1 MPITPYPLALIQLWI
16 ANPGLP
22 WSNPVWQSVTHVV
35 GEPWAYDHGEDV
47 AAAARYHDVT
57 GWTVGKAQAVEAF
70 INNCKMAE
78 EPAEHY
84 ALKRQDNDHEGRCLW
99 NAWVKTSWA
108 KWNINK
114 LVDEIFEDS
123 GCAPHN
129 VMARLNCKIADD
141 FPTMEAA
148 QVKQIVSIKL
158 ADVLFGDDAFIDGS
172 FLALPIVTFV
182 STVLVSTWSRYRKAI
197 KRQANSID
205 KKTKEVEE
213 QWLVITAANAKPTMA
228 IVRTYMKKLETLVTL
243 LSVFRDQE
251 TAKNLD
257 ARREQVNAMLAA
269 AKKDPA
275 KAESIGRLP
284 KSLRDA
290 LDKLATERE
299 VKELELLIETTL
311 AAMVPLDGDEV
322 AVDFTED
329 MDVGDWKSG
338 VEEYDKCSEDD
349 LWEYLGLPEK
359 KLPFFQR
366 RSDPN
371 AAIDPWSEEGQRWL
385 DDSKS
390 PAQSL
395 APRWHQL
402 IGILRLI
409 DRFLDGKPVMLMDGV
424 GVGKTMQAVGL
435 IACLAHYKEHYRKH
449 GKFPGKFSQRCHQGT
464 GGNIPDLPTV
474 IMSPPNLQY
483 QWMSEI
489 QRYLRRATFDVLPY
503 TGKYTARSQ
512 WWTMAWSKCQQ
523 PPIRRI
529 ILVTTNAAH
538 DDAATVFIEG
548 DRDSYGQPMASP
560 RFERIGPSTLFG
572 RGYNVTFF
580 DEAHCARK
588 YNKVHV
594 AARGLQERS
603 HLMVAMTATPVTTKP
618 TDLWI
623 MGQLLGLP
631 QFKDTTQLKNMNREL
646 AAAQRRDRKAQREAG
661 VEGSMLRGVL
671 VGTHNPE
678 AAQEEYLPAM
688 KQWMGRMRE
697 WFSPAVVLRTLDS
710 TDNTGNRILGLP
722 SYHDHSLKIELLD
735 WEMENLRSIARGYI
749 HDCPLIGMSK
759 NFYVEFRRS
768 ILHPHMNPTDEHSWT
783 KPKSLEEWN
792 GSPTKSMKLDVL
804 AKLLTYHLESD
815 GRQPLTIDESGR
827 SLVPNLAFKAGNTH
841 PDEPDRIV
849 VFSAFVTSN
858 QAIVDILDLHGIHAL
873 ELNGQTPM
881 KKRKDILDDFRSS
894 VGTKGARVL
903 ILSGVGM
910 VGLNLACANIMVV
923 VDTLWSEQDD
933 LQLRGRIYRHPQ
945 AKEVHVYRAI
955 ALKTA
960 DVFLNN
966 ISFSKGAMHEAFVGA
981 DKEFRCMFKDDDGAM
996 GDLISVSGPKSDDF
1010 TDDEDPMDVEHE
1022 PVARNKAGKNKTR
1035 TKATAKNPLSPARPA
1050 TRRKVKGTKTKSTT
1064 VSIDDE
1070 SGSDLHKHRKDEQPP
1085 ANITT
1090 KEAPQAGTTATV
1102 TTLPQSQN
1110 GNDDSSLSDPP
1121 PLTSPSASPSLLL
1134 RPSLPHHASLSTDP
1148 LVPAPAPATAP
1159 VSAPE
1164 HQSDQP
1170 TGLQDDCR
1178 DQVAGV
1184 ESAGHGHEMSWND
1197 SQDWNDCGEHESRLT
1212 AEHDK
1217 QPSCLLSDPFDDIFN
1232 KKRAPV
1238 ADGNLGTS
1246 VAIPVH
1252 DKRLPRPRAVK
1263 PGASSWRYSGT
1274 YTEGFQ
1280 SAQAGTSRPRGQT
1293 FKPVA
1298 LGSGPAHSARFSSN
1312 DRMQQLERRSPR

>member
-1 MPITPYPLALIQLWI
+1 
-16 ANPGLP
+16 
-22 WSNPVWQSVTHVV
+22 
-35 GEPWAYDHGEDV
+35 PWAYDHGEDV
-47 AAAARYHDVT
+47 TAAARYHDVT
-57 GWTVGKAQAVEAF
+57 GWTVGKAQAVKAF
-70 INNCKMAE
+70 VNNCKTAE

-114 LVDEIFEDS
+114 LVDEIFDES

-129 VMARLNCKIADD
+129 VMVRLNCKIADD

-158 ADVLFGDDAFIDGS
+158 ADVLFGDDAFTDGS
-172 FLALPIVTFV
+172 FLALPIATFV

-228 IVRTYMKKLETLVTL
+228 SIRTYLKKLETLVTL
-243 LSVFRDQE
+243 LSVFKDQK

-257 ARREQVNAMLAA
+257 ARREQVDAMLAA

-290 LDKLATERE
+290 LDKLATDRE

-322 AVDFTED
+322 AVDFTEN
-329 MDVGDWKSG
+329 MDVRDWKSG
-338 VEEYDKCSEDD
+338 VEEYDRCSEDD

-359 KLPFFQR
+359 RLPFFQR

-371 AAIDPWSEEGQRWL
+371 AAIDPWSEEGQQWL
-385 DDSKS
+385 DDPTS

-402 IGILRLI
+402 VGILRLI

-449 GKFPGKFSQRCHQGT
+449 GKFPGKFSQRCHLRT
-464 GGNIPDLPTV
+464 GSNIPDLPTV
-474 IMSPPNLQY
+474 IMSPPNLQH

-548 DRDSYGQPMASP
+548 DRDSYGQPMTSP
-560 RFERIGPSTLFG
+560 RFERTGPSTLFG

-588 YNKVHV
+588 YNKVHT

-631 QFKDTTQLKNMNREL
+631 QFKDIAQLKNMNREL

-722 SYHDHSLKIELLD
+722 SYHDHSLKIKLLD
-735 WEMENLRSIARGYI
+735 WEMENLSSIARGYI
-749 HDCPLIGMSK
+749 HDCPIIGMSK

-768 ILHPHMNPTDEHSWT
+768 ILHPHMNPTDEQSWT
-783 KPKSLEEWN
+783 KPKSLEEWD
-792 GSPTKSMKLDVL
+792 GSPTKSMKLDIL
-804 AKLLTYHLESD
+804 AKLLKYHLESD

-827 SLVPNLAFKAGNTH
+827 SLVPNLAFQTGNTH
-841 PDEPDRIV
+841 PDEPDRVV

-894 VGTKGARVL
+894 AGTKGARVL
-903 ILSGVGM
+903 ILSG
-910 VGLNLACANIMVV
+910 
-923 VDTLWSEQDD
+923 DTLWSEQDD

-945 AKEVHVYRAI
+945 AKEVHVYRTI

-981 DKEFRCMFKDDDGAM
+981 DKEFQCMFTDDDSAM
-996 GDLISVSGPKSDDF
+996 GDLISVLGPKSDDF

-1022 PVARNKAGKNKTR
+1022 PVGRNKASKKKTR
-1035 TKATAKNPLSPARPA
+1035 TKATIKNPLSPTRPA
-1050 TRRKVKGTKTKSTT
+1050 TKRKVKGSKTKSMT

-1070 SGSDLHKHRKDEQPP
+1070 SGDDLRKRRKGEQPL
-1085 ANITT
+1085 ANITI
-1090 KEAPQAGTTATV
+1090 KEAPGTTSTV
-1102 TTLPQSQN
+1102 TTLPQSQS
-1110 GNDDSSLSDPP
+1110 GNVDSSLSDPP
-1121 PLTSPSASPSLLL
+1121 PLTSPSASPRLLL
-1134 RPSLPHHASLSTDP
+1134 RPTLPHHAFLSTDLLAP
-1148 LVPAPAPATAP
+1148 APAPVAAAAPTPAPSFSPAPAPSPSPSPSPPSPPSPSPSPSPSPAPAPAPAPATAS
-1159 VSAPE
+1159 VSTSDA
-1164 HQSDQP
+1164 QSDQP
-1170 TGLQDDCR
+1170 TGLQYNCR
-1178 DQVAGV
+1178 NKVAGV
-1184 ESAGHGHEMSWND
+1184 ELASHGHAMSWDD
-1197 SQDWNDCGEHESRLT
+1197 SQDWNDGGEHESRLT
-1212 AEHDK
+1212 VEYDK
-1217 QPSCLLSDPFDDIFN
+1217 QPSCLLPDSFEDIFN

-1238 ADGNLGTS
+1238 ASGKLGTS
-1246 VAIPVH
+1246 VAIPVD
-1252 DKRLPRPRAVK
+1252 DKRVPRPRAVK

-1274 YTEGFQ
+1274 STERSQ
-1280 SAQAGTSRPRGQT
+1280 PAQACTSRPRGQI
-1293 FKPVA
+1293 FNPVA
-1298 LGSGPAHSARFSSN
+1298 LGSGPAHSAKFSSN
-1312 DRMQQLERRSPR
+1312 DRMQQLEGRSPR